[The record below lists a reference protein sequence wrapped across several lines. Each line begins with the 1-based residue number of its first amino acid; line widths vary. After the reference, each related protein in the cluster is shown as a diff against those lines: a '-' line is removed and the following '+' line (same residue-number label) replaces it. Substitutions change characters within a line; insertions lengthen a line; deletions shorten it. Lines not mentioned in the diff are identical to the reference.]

1 MIVCH
6 CHAVTDRE
14 IRRAAERGATTPREV
29 GQHCQ
34 AGTCCG
40 GCVPVVETILEQHG
54 EAESRQSHALAS
66 AGLVAAG

>member
-29 GQHCQ
+29 AQHCQ

-40 GCVPVVETILEQHG
+40 GCVPVVETILEQHS
-54 EAESRQSHALAS
+54 EAESRQRDALPS

>member
-29 GQHCQ
+29 GQHCR

-40 GCVPVVETILEQHG
+40 GCVPVVETILEERG
-54 EAESRQSHALAS
+54 ESQPRQGVALAS
-66 AGLVAAG
+66 VGLVAVG